1 MKQLLNHTFLGNAQ
15 AEERVENGCRYSID
29 DLAEKGDF
37 IDATYLLLHG
47 ELPTKVQ
54 REKFNFELTHHS
66 LVHEQL
72 IKFFQGFKHDAHPMA
87 IMVGVVGALAAFYS
101 DSADIGCAP

>member
-1 MKQLLNHTFLGNAQ
+1 MSFARTYEQSA
-15 AEERVENGCRYSID
+15 AIENGLGCRYSID

-37 IDATYLLLHG
+37 TDATYLLLHG
-47 ELPTKVQ
+47 ELPTKSQ
-54 REKFNFELTHHS
+54 REKFEFELTHHS

-101 DSADIGCAP
+101 DSADIG